1 MNELIPKLESILFV
15 ASKPVTTNQLANILG
30 ATPEQTLAALQELSA
45 SRKESGIV
53 LMEANGQWQ
62 LGTHPKNVDQ
72 VKAFLTADLRE
83 KLTDA
88 TVEVLGIIAYR
99 QPISKAEIEAIRG
112 VNCQYSIR
120 QLLMRGLIEKIQNPD
135 DSRSNL
141 YQVTTEFLQH
151 MGMQTVADLPEFQKL
166 TESIKLPETP
176 QTKTE
181 APDPITPPG
190 SNEQVDAQAPH
201 SFQDPVGGPMYQTP
215 VTHSEPARATYSTPN
230 PAEDIWAEPQT
241 AQPIATND
249 RPTTEEDEFI
259 EDEDDEDD
267 EEEA

>member
-15 ASKPVTTNQLANILG
+15 ASKPVTTSQLAAILG
-30 ATPEQTLAALQELSA
+30 ASAEQTLAALQELA
-45 SRKESGIV
+45 ATRKDSGIV

-181 APDPITPPG
+181 ALEAQPDSG
-190 SNEQVDAQAPH
+190 SEQVSTAQT
-201 SFQDPVGGPMYQTP
+201 FQDPVGGPMYQEPTP
-215 VTHSEPARATYSTPN
+215 YAEPARDIAATQ
-230 PAEDIWAEPQT
+230 PAPVEDIWAEPQPP
-241 AQPIATND
+241 QPLASNETPIQ
-249 RPTTEEDEFI
+249 EEDEFI
-259 EDEDDEDD
+259 DDDEDDDDD

>member
-15 ASKPVTTNQLANILG
+15 ASKPVTTHQLANILG
-30 ATPEQTLAALQELSA
+30 VSQELTLTALQELA
-45 SRKESGIV
+45 TLRKDSGIV

-151 MGMQTVADLPEFQKL
+151 MGMQSVADLPEFQKL

-176 QTKTE
+176 QTKAE
-181 APDPITPPG
+181 APDAPASITEPHASP
-190 SNEQVDAQAPH
+190 APATH
-201 SFQDPVGGPMYQTP
+201 SFQDPVGGPMYQEPTP
-215 VTHSEPARATYSTPN
+215 YAQPLATSNEPPT
-230 PAEDIWAEPQT
+230 EDIWAEPQATT
-241 AQPIATND
+241 APIASNEV
-249 RPTTEEDEFI
+249 PTSEEDEFI
-259 EDEDDEDD
+259 DDDDEED